1 MNRRIAIVG
10 MVVLLALSLSCA
22 KGKSSRM
29 SQPKET
35 TRKASVTDYTTEGKM
50 WYIGASIRAS
60 RMAGP
65 TRSMI
70 PVNMIIVNKDAG
82 PNKISRESLVLEAS
96 DGTLLPVVS
105 YEQYERDYRDDRSDQ
120 LAGIEWI
127 ERHTGRYPDPPF
139 TWLELEFFPL
149 RNTSVSPRDTIDT
162 RGREL
167 LHGYV
172 YFGKP
177 SEDYEFPEGKYK
189 LLFTPQPGPDTFVVE
204 LFPF

>member
-1 MNRRIAIVG
+1 MNRRIAIAG
-10 MVVLLALSLSCA
+10 MMVLVALSLSCA

-35 TRKASVTDYTTEGKM
+35 IRKASVTDYTTEGKT
-50 WYIGASIRAS
+50 WFIGASIRAS

-82 PNKISRESLVLEAS
+82 PKKISRESLVLETS
-96 DGTLLPVVS
+96 DGTLLPMVS

>member
-1 MNRRIAIVG
+1 MNRRIATVG
-10 MVVLLALSLSCA
+10 MMVLMALSLACA

-35 TRKASVTDYTTEGKM
+35 TRKASVTDYTTEGKT

-82 PNKISRESLVLEAS
+82 SNKISRESLVLETS

-167 LHGYV
+167 VHGYV

>member
-10 MVVLLALSLSCA
+10 MMVLLALSLSCA

-82 PNKISRESLVLEAS
+82 PNKISRESLVLETS

>member
-1 MNRRIAIVG
+1 VNRRIAIVG
-10 MVVLLALSLSCA
+10 MMALLALSLSCA

-50 WYIGASIRAS
+50 WFIGASIRAS

-70 PVNMIIVNKDAG
+70 PVNLVIVNKDAG
-82 PNKISRESLVLEAS
+82 PNKISREGLVLETS

-105 YEQYERDYRDDRSDQ
+105 YGQFEREYRDDRSDQ
-120 LAGIEWI
+120 RAGIEWI

>member
-10 MVVLLALSLSCA
+10 IMVLLALSLSCA

-35 TRKASVTDYTTEGKM
+35 TRKASVTDYTTEGKT
-50 WYIGASIRAS
+50 WFIGASIRAS

-82 PNKISRESLVLEAS
+82 PNKINRESLVLETS